1 MTASQKNDII
11 IENIFWEGA
20 KMLSFCL
27 SMIDNPVA
35 KLHFED
41 LYYKYKIEVMRY
53 ALTLTKN
60 HHDAEEI
67 CQEAWFVVANQFD
80 TLKDRDDTK
89 IKAYIIKTVKNMSF
103 DCLREREKRG
113 RYLFDDNIENLDITT
128 PNFLDSVLLTVC
140 QNETVETI
148 CNCINLL
155 DEIYRDVLDLYYINQ
170 SSPKD
175 IAEFLNIDVKTA
187 RKRIERGRAMLINM
201 LIRRGEGNG
210 DKV

>member
-1 MTASQKNDII
+1 
-11 IENIFWEGA
+11 
-20 KMLSFCL
+20 
-27 SMIDNPVA
+27 MIDNPVA